1 MTTEPELTL
10 SENLQDLDDLIQEW
24 IRLFAQTTAEFPQT
38 ARMWYI
44 APTLVGLLVAAAWRR
59 FIHPFRSGGL
69 MARFRPLA
77 VLSGLVLFAL
87 GAAACSHPKEPYRV
101 ASPDPA
107 TQRSTPS
114 GDVVGGDGRYGS
126 SAWLGIPYAKPP
138 VGELRWRAPQP
149 AQPWSGTRETLTFAA
164 PCPQYASPL
173 GGVEGKPGTQ
183 TGREDCLTLNIWTPR
198 FASSEVP
205 TGDKRLPVMVWIHGG
220 GDSYGT
226 ANFYDG
232 GNLAASEGVVVVTV
246 QYRLGPFG
254 WLRYAALRAGAAN
267 DEERSG
273 NFGILDLV
281 RSLEWVRDNISA
293 FGGDPGN
300 VTIFGESAG
309 GTNVYSLLVAPQAKG
324 LFHRAISES
333 GGTYR
338 TSPEEAENL
347 VDAAKP
353 GQRQS
358 SGEILLRLLQRD
370 GAADRSAAKAKL
382 AAMSDAEV
390 AAYLRGKSTAEIL
403 AAYTPE
409 AAGMIRMP
417 LVFADG
423 TVLPDG
429 PLEER
434 FASKDRWNR
443 VPVMVGT
450 NRDEFR
456 LFLFPDPTRIR
467 KVLWIFPRFV
477 NENTYLATADARS
490 RMWKATGADGPAA
503 ALRQSEP
510 NVFVYRFDWDEEPTV
525 LGADLSK
532 MLGACHGFEIPFV
545 FGHFDLGRAGRMI
558 YDDKNL
564 AGREALAKSMMSYW
578 AAFAKNG
585 DPGRGLKET
594 LPTWTAWD
602 DSTATAA
609 KFIVLDTPKG
619 GGIRMASEIETP
631 EKVVA
636 AVDSDPRL
644 ATPAERCEVLRVLAS
659 WTRGFT
665 KEQYASHEECSAYPF
680 DSFAS
685 R

>member
-1 MTTEPELTL
+1 M
-10 SENLQDLDDLIQEW
+10 
-24 IRLFAQTTAEFPQT
+24 
-38 ARMWYI
+38 
-44 APTLVGLLVAAAWRR
+44 APC
-59 FIHPFRSGGL
+59 
-69 MARFRPLA
+69 RPLA
-77 VLSGLVLFAL
+77 ALSALMLFIL
-87 GAAACSHPKEPYRV
+87 GTAACSHPREPYKV
-101 ASPDPA
+101 PSPDPA

-114 GDVVGGDGRYGS
+114 GDIIGGDGRYGS

-149 AQPWSGTRETLTFAA
+149 AEPWSGVRQALIFGA
-164 PCPQYASPL
+164 PCPQYVSL
-173 GGVEGKPGTQ
+173 FGGVEGKPGTQ
-183 TGREDCLTLNIWTPR
+183 VGSEDCLTLNIWTPR
-198 FASSEVP
+198 FESGQLP
-205 TGDKRLPVMVWIHGG
+205 TGAKRLPVMVWIHGG
-220 GDSYGT
+220 GNSIGT
-226 ANFYDG
+226 ASFYEG

-246 QYRLGPFG
+246 QYRLGPLG
-254 WLRYAALRAGAAN
+254 WLRNAALRAGAAN

-273 NFGILDLV
+273 NFGTLDLV
-281 RSLEWVRDNISA
+281 RSLGWVRDNISA

-347 VDAAKP
+347 ADAAQP
-353 GQRQS
+353 GQPQS
-358 SGEILLRLLQRD
+358 SGEIVLLLLQRD

-390 AAYLRGKSTAEIL
+390 AAYLRGKAASELL
-403 AAYTPE
+403 AAYTPGSG
-409 AAGMIRMP
+409 GMIRMP

-429 PLEER
+429 RLEER
-434 FASKDRWNR
+434 FASEDGWNR

-456 LFLFPDPTRIR
+456 LFLYPDPTRIR
-467 KVLWIFPRFV
+467 RVLWIIPRFV
-477 NENTYLATADARS
+477 NERTYLATADARS

-503 ALRQSEP
+503 ALRRSQP
-510 NVFVYRFDWDEEPTV
+510 KVFVYRFDWDEEPTV

-545 FGHFDLGRAGRMI
+545 FGHFNLGRAGRII
-558 YDDKNL
+558 YDEKNL

-585 DPGRGLKET
+585 DPGRGLDGT
-594 LPTWTAWD
+594 LPAWTAWD
-602 DSTATAA
+602 DSTATAP
-609 KFIVLDTPKG
+609 KYVLLATPKG
-619 GGIRMASEIETP
+619 GGIRMTNEIETP

-636 AVDSDPRL
+636 AVDADPRL
-644 ATPAERCEVLRVLAS
+644 VTPAERCEVLRVLATGS
-659 WTRGFT
+659 RAFT
-665 KEQYASHEECSAYPF
+665 KEQYALREECLPYPL
-680 DSFAS
+680 DSLAS